1 MPMDYRAYVRRRA
14 FIGLALFLSLLA
26 VSLFSLSS
34 GPYHVPL
41 REVLAVLLGGG
52 TKDDRLVLLGI
63 RLPRIVAGILVG
75 ASMGVAGAVLQ
86 GYLRNPLATPFTMG
100 VSNGAMFGASLAI
113 ILGAG
118 YSLNSGQVFL
128 NNPYAVVLF
137 AFLGAISAT
146 LVILALARLRG
157 LSPEAIV
164 LAGVAMSSLY
174 VALTTLVQY
183 FANELQLSAMVY
195 WSFGNLARATWREN
209 LIMGVSFAFVFL
221 YFLLKR
227 WDLNASTLGDE
238 VAKSVGVNIERE
250 RLVGT
255 LLSAFITSVTV
266 AFVGVIGFIGLIAPH
281 SMRLVAGGDYRFL
294 IPLSALA
301 GALLLIS
308 ADTVARLIVSPLN
321 LPVGVITSF
330 LGAPTFIYLL
340 VKMEGRR

>member
-1 MPMDYRAYVRRRA
+1 MDYKAYVRRKA
-14 FIGLALFLSLLA
+14 LIGLALFFSLLV
-26 VSLFSLSS
+26 VSLFSLSR

-41 REVLAVLLGGG
+41 KEVLAVLLGRGSR
-52 TKDDRLVLLGI
+52 DDRLVLLGI

-100 VSNGAMFGASLAI
+100 VSHGAMFGASLAI

-118 YSLNSGQVFL
+118 YSLNSGQIFL
-128 NNPYAVVLF
+128 NNPYTVVLF

-157 LSPEAIV
+157 LSPEAII

-174 VALTTLVQY
+174 SALTTLVQY

-195 WSFGNLARATWREN
+195 WSFGNLARATWQEN
-209 LIMGVSFAFVFL
+209 AIMIVAFAFIFT

-227 WDLNASTLGDE
+227 WDLNASTLGDD

-266 AFVGVIGFIGLIAPH
+266 AFVGVIGFIGLVAPH
-281 SMRLVAGGDYRFL
+281 SMRLIAGGDYRSL

-301 GALLLIS
+301 GALLLVS
-308 ADTVARLIVSPLN
+308 ADTIARLAVSPMN
-321 LPVGVITSF
+321 LPAGVITSF

>member
-1 MPMDYRAYVRRRA
+1 MDYRAYVRRRA

>member
-1 MPMDYRAYVRRRA
+1 MPMDYKAYTRKKLL
-14 FIGLALFLSLLA
+14 IGLALFLSLLA
-26 VSLFSLSS
+26 ISLLSLSS
-34 GPYHVPL
+34 GPYRVPL
-41 REVLAVLLGGG
+41 REVLAVLVGGG
-52 TKDDRLVLLGI
+52 TKDDKLVILGI
-63 RLPRIVAGILVG
+63 RLPRIVAGMLVG
-75 ASMGVAGAVLQ
+75 SSMGIAGAVLQ

-183 FANELQLSAMVY
+183 FANEVQLSAMVY

-209 LIMGVSFAFVFL
+209 AIMGVSFTLVFI
-221 YFLLKR
+221 YFILKR
-227 WDLNASTLGDE
+227 WDLNASTLGDDI
-238 VAKSVGVNIERE
+238 AKSVGVNIERE
-250 RLVGT
+250 RLIGT

-281 SMRLVAGGDYRFL
+281 SMRLIAGGDYRSL

-301 GALLLIS
+301 GALLLVS
-308 ADTVARLIVSPLN
+308 ADAVARLIVSPMN

-330 LGAPTFIYLL
+330 LGAPAFIYLL

>member
-1 MPMDYRAYVRRRA
+1 MMPMVMDYKAYLRRKLL
-14 FIGLALFLSLLA
+14 IGLVLFLSLLA
-26 VSLFSLSS
+26 VSLLSLSS
-34 GPYHVPL
+34 GPYHVSVK
-41 REVLAVLLGGG
+41 EVLAVLFGGG
-52 TKDDRLVLLGI
+52 NRDDRLVLLGI

-100 VSNGAMFGASLAI
+100 VSHGAMFGASLAI

-174 VALTTLVQY
+174 SALTTLVQY

-209 LIMGVSFAFVFL
+209 AIMAIAFAFVFV
-221 YFLLKR
+221 YFLIKR
-227 WDLNASTLGDE
+227 
-238 VAKSVGVNIERE
+238 
-250 RLVGT
+250 
-255 LLSAFITSVTV
+255 
-266 AFVGVIGFIGLIAPH
+266 
-281 SMRLVAGGDYRFL
+281 
-294 IPLSALA
+294 
-301 GALLLIS
+301 
-308 ADTVARLIVSPLN
+308 
-321 LPVGVITSF
+321 
-330 LGAPTFIYLL
+330 
-340 VKMEGRR
+340 

>member
-1 MPMDYRAYVRRRA
+1 MPMDYKAYTRQKLL
-14 FIGLALFLSLLA
+14 IGLALFLSLL
-26 VSLFSLSS
+26 VISLLSLSS
-34 GPYHVPL
+34 GPYRVPL
-41 REVLAVLLGGG
+41 REVLAVLVGGG
-52 TKDDRLVLLGI
+52 TKDDKLVILGI

-75 ASMGVAGAVLQ
+75 SSMGIAGAVLQ

-137 AFLGAISAT
+137 AFLGAVSAT

-183 FANELQLSAMVY
+183 FANEVQLSAMVY

-209 LIMGVSFAFVFL
+209 AIMGVSFTLVFI
-221 YFLLKR
+221 YFILKR
-227 WDLNASTLGDE
+227 WDLNASTLGDDI
-238 VAKSVGVNIERE
+238 AKSVGVNIERE
-250 RLVGT
+250 RLIGT

-281 SMRLVAGGDYRFL
+281 SMRLIAGGDYRSL

-301 GALLLIS
+301 GALLLVS
-308 ADTVARLIVSPLN
+308 ADAVARLIVSPMN